1 MTELQFATLYAKC
14 WNNLEFALIEPFLA
28 EDVVYESQEVLTP
41 LIGKAAVS
49 EYLSGKMVS
58 IKKSIVT
65 SDVYAEI
72 GYCGS
77 QKGRGVRLFGSEGRP
92 CVLVAQGDIK
102 TPLALVLLQVTND
115 EIQRI
120 DICTVVP
127 HPSTAI
133 RTGVYPE

>member
-1 MTELQFATLYAKC
+1 M
-14 WNNLEFALIEPFLA
+14 
-28 EDVVYESQEVLTP
+28 TP

-58 IKKSIVT
+58 IKKSIVS

-92 CVLVAQGDIK
+92 CVLMAQGDIK

-120 DICTVVP
+120 DMCTVVP
-127 HPSTAI
+127 HPPTAI